1 MKSLKKQR
9 RIQII
14 AIAMVAMALSTT
26 LMVFAFRDGVAFFR
40 SPSDIAEAPPEANE
54 YFRMGGLVVEGSIQ
68 PDEGVRFFF
77 DVTDGGETVPVHYVG
92 NELRPD
98 LFSEGTGVVVE
109 GYYVAPV
116 FEATKIMAKHDESY
130 MPAEVVD
137 ILKEEGVYRH
147 SEDGDATDASAI
159 TN

>member
-14 AIAMVAMALSTT
+14 AIALVAMALSTT

-40 SPSDIAEAPPEANE
+40 SPSDIAEAPPVPSE
-54 YFRMGGLVVEGSIQ
+54 YFRLGGLVVEGSIR

-77 DVTDGGETVPVHYVG
+77 EVTDGGDTIAVHYVG
-92 NELRPD
+92 DELRPD
-98 LFSEGTGVVVE
+98 LFGEGQGVVVE
-109 GYYVAPV
+109 GYYKTPV

-137 ILKEEGVYRH
+137 ALKEQGVYRPT
-147 SEDGDATDASAI
+147 EEGDATDARAI